1 MIVPSSSPR
10 ACSRAGCSALS
21 CSDDNCLD
29 KRQATHRPKEN
40 KDPHNRGKLSR
51 TKAYSTARW
60 KKLRGVQMSKAPL
73 CQRCLSFD
81 LVTIATDADHQIPHR
96 GDVKLMWNAGN
107 LQSLCKSCH
116 SWKTQEE
123 ANGVYHDFRGYTS

>member
-1 MIVPSSSPR
+1 LPSSSPR

-21 CSDDNCLD
+21 CGDDNCLD
-29 KRQATHRPKEN
+29 KRQATHRPKED
-40 KDPHNRGKLSR
+40 KDPHDRGSLSR

-60 KKLRGVQMSKAPL
+60 RKLREAQMSRAPL

-81 LVTIATDADHQIPHR
+81 LVTIAADADHQIPHK
-96 GDVKLMWNAGN
+96 GDAKLMWNAGN

-123 ANGVYHDFRGYTS
+123 ASGVYHDFRGFVC